1 MICKLNEDTMAS
13 NQTGIATDTS
23 GPSRP
28 FKQHARRWL
37 LIWLAASPA
46 IAAGPSA
53 AHAAGAT
60 CGTAPDIFK
69 AETVV
74 TGLEEAER
82 VRGLKEDMRTL
93 VIKATGRPDLAGS
106 PLVEVFADNPKRY
119 VSQFCYEDRNRHLK
133 INDEQGTR
141 ERPHYLRI
149 SVDEDRF
156 EQALVNAGLTVWRDR
171 PPVSLLLTVRDARE
185 TFALAETSAAQ
196 PGSSF
201 IAIGDERVRLATGKW
216 DGFEVR
222 DTIKTFGERYG
233 LSLLLPAAN
242 STDEKSLEGCVT
254 YRGTLVFGGD
264 GVWTLN
270 ATAKRSD
277 QTGKSGCLIFS
288 EKNQSFASLLRTSL
302 TDLLMWLRT
311 GEGGSERCPV

>member
-1 MICKLNEDTMAS
+1 MAS
-13 NQTGIATDTS
+13 DQTGIATIRC
-23 GPSRP
+23 GPSRS
-28 FKQHARRWL
+28 FKQHPRRRL
-37 LIWLAASPA
+37 LIWLVASVTIAAAPSA
-46 IAAGPSA
+46 ALAAGPA
-53 AHAAGAT
+53 
-60 CGTAPDIFK
+60 CGTEPDVFK
-69 AETVV
+69 AETIV

-106 PLVEVFADNPKRY
+106 PLVEGFADNPKRY
-119 VSQFCYEDRNRHLK
+119 IAQFCYEDRNRHLK

-149 SVDEDRF
+149 SVDVDRF
-156 EQALVNAGLTVWRDR
+156 EQALANAGLSVWRDR
-171 PPVSLLLTVRDARE
+171 PSVSLLLTVRNARE
-185 TFALAETSAAQ
+185 TFALAETSATQ

-201 IAIGDERVRLATGKW
+201 VAIGDKRVRLATGKW

-233 LSLLLPAAN
+233 LSFLLPGAN
-242 STDEKSLEGCVT
+242 SMDEKSLAGCVT
-254 YRGTLVFGGD
+254 YRGTLVFGDD
-264 GVWTLN
+264 GMWTLN
-270 ATAKRSD
+270 ATARRSAE
-277 QTGKSGCLIFS
+277 TGKSGCLTFS
-288 EKNQSFASLLRTSL
+288 EKNQSFASLLRTNL